1 MIRCT
6 HWKTTLILTVLLAAF
21 VLDYLTLHVHPE
33 RNLDPSIK
41 QAPSPPSTVRRFR
54 TTVSPNGGQERL
66 RANSDSILLQ
76 VGSSPCDHFE
86 TLGVLQ
92 AWTGAKNEC
101 IEYTREFPVLQTVL
115 VRIADYLAWH
125 DKTRS
130 ELLTPELHSNSKI
143 QPTQLRTLTWRCPQ
157 DHPLNCNG
165 YGDRILSMG
174 YGLLYAA
181 YSERYYTIEWPRS
194 YTNSDKVIRVFE
206 PRLLQW
212 DHQLNI
218 TSTDDRDSCGGR
230 FLYTN
235 PNTSEILSA
244 IFADGSRYRHVCFNQ
259 HRLHYCVGSASL
271 YLGKDVVSILCD
283 TKKGYSIR
291 RLINGLLARL
301 LLKFSSEV
309 QDRANEMGF
318 RMGLQPHQYVAVHIR
333 SGLEEDIKVSKFG
346 KLNRNSN
353 QWRMQV
359 QRAVAVMN
367 SIGLTYP
374 IFLATDA
381 AEVRTWVQQHYP
393 GGKVVT
399 SQLKVLHVAKDL
411 AAKDEEDD
419 SYKENVLQNAAELA
433 LLSRAHVIVE
443 SRNSHFSMA
452 AFLLSG
458 LPHRTYK

>member
-1 MIRCT
+1 MIRCSY
-6 HWKTTLILTVLLAAF
+6 WKTTLILSVLLAAF
-21 VLDYLTLHVHPE
+21 VLYYLTLHAHPE

-41 QAPSPPSTVRRFR
+41 QAPSPPSTVRRFH
-54 TTVSPNGGQERL
+54 TTVSPNGAQERL
-66 RANSDSILLQ
+66 RAKSDSILLQ

-86 TLGVLQ
+86 KLGVLQ
-92 AWTGAKNEC
+92 SWTGAKNEC
-101 IEYTREFPVLQTVL
+101 IEYTRKVPVLQTVL

-125 DKTRS
+125 NKTRS
-130 ELLTPELHSNSKI
+130 ELLTPELHSDSKM

-181 YSERYYTIEWPRS
+181 LSERYYTIEWPRS
-194 YTNSDKVIRVFE
+194 YSNSDKVIRVFE
-206 PRLLQW
+206 PRVLQW

-218 TSTDDRDSCGGR
+218 TSTGEQDSRGGR

-259 HRLHYCVGSASL
+259 HRHHYCVDTASL

-283 TKKGYSIR
+283 TKKGHSIR

-318 RMGLQPHQYVAVHIR
+318 RMGLQPYRYVAVHIR
-333 SGLEEDIKVSKFG
+333 SGLEENVKVSKFG

-353 QWRMQV
+353 QWSMQL
-359 QRAVAVMN
+359 QQAVAVMN

-381 AEVRTWVQQHYP
+381 AKVRTWVQQHYP
-393 GGKVVT
+393 GGKVVS
-399 SQLKVLHVAKDL
+399 SQLKVLHVAKDV
-411 AAKDEEDD
+411 AADDEEDD

-433 LLSRAHVIVE
+433 LLSRARVIVE
-443 SRNSHFSMA
+443 SRNSHFSLA

-458 LPHRTYK
+458 LSHRTYK

>member
-1 MIRCT
+1 MIRRPY
-6 HWKTTLILTVLLAAF
+6 WKTTLILSVLLAAF
-21 VLDYLTLHVHPE
+21 GLYYITLHAHPE

-41 QAPSPPSTVRRFR
+41 QAPSPPSTVRRFH
-54 TTVSPNGGQERL
+54 TTVSPNGAQERL
-66 RANSDSILLQ
+66 RTKSASLLQ

-86 TLGVLQ
+86 KVGVLQ
-92 AWTGAKNEC
+92 SWTGAKNEC
-101 IEYTREFPVLQTVL
+101 IEYTRKVPVLQTVL

-125 DKTRS
+125 NRTRS
-130 ELLTPELHSNSKI
+130 ELLTPELHSDSKM

-181 YSERYYTIEWPRS
+181 LSERYYTIEWPHS
-194 YTNSDKVIRVFE
+194 YSNSDKVIRVFE
-206 PRLLQW
+206 PRVLQW

-218 TSTDDRDSCGGR
+218 TSTGEQDSRGGR

-259 HRLHYCVGSASL
+259 HRLHYCVGTASF

-283 TKKGYSIR
+283 TKKGHSIR
-291 RLINGLLARL
+291 RLVNGLLARL

-318 RMGLQPHQYVAVHIR
+318 QNGPATVPICCSPHSQWIR
-333 SGLEEDIKVSKFG
+333 RECKSVKIW

-353 QWRMQV
+353 QWSMQL
-359 QRAVAVMN
+359 QQAVAVMN

-381 AEVRTWVQQHYP
+381 AKVRTWVQQHYP
-393 GGKVVT
+393 GGKVVS
-399 SQLKVLHVAKDL
+399 SQLKVLHVAKDV
-411 AAKDEEDD
+411 AADDEEDD
-419 SYKENVLQNAAELA
+419 SYKENILQNAAELA
-433 LLSRAHVIVE
+433 LLSRARVIVE
-443 SRNSHFSMA
+443 SRNSHFSLA

-458 LPHRTYK
+458 LSHRTYK

>member
-125 DKTRS
+125 DKTRR
-130 ELLTPELHSNSKI
+130 EPLTPELHSNSKI

-206 PRLLQW
+206 PRVLQW

-235 PNTSEILSA
+235 ASTSEILSA

-259 HRLHYCVGSASL
+259 NRLQYCLGSAAL
-271 YLGKDVVSILCD
+271 YLGEDAFTVLCKSSSIRHP
-283 TKKGYSIR
+283 IR
-291 RLINGLLARL
+291 RLLNGLLVRL
-301 LLKFSSEV
+301 LVKFSSEV
-309 QDRANEMGF
+309 QYRAHKMGVQ
-318 RMGLQPHQYVAVHIR
+318 MGLQPHQYVAVHIR
-333 SGLEEDIKVSKFG
+333 SGLEEEVNASDYRY

-353 QWRMQV
+353 QWRVQV

-411 AAKDEEDD
+411 AAEDEEDD

-433 LLSRAHVIVE
+433 LLSRACVIVE
-443 SRNSHFSMA
+443 SRNSHYSMVA
-452 AFLLSG
+452 SLLSG
-458 LPHRTYK
+458 LPHH